1 MRVTDTFLTV
11 VAGAAVALAPAT
23 AHASPSSAP
32 NAQML
37 HLVCENGMEYDVV
50 SPVEASYA
58 ALVEDGHRVGVL
70 KGVNG
75 QMFTGVPASKL
86 TTCQTYLDGEFFF
99 TAHVLFTPQG

>member
-1 MRVTDTFLTV
+1 
-11 VAGAAVALAPAT
+11 
-23 AHASPSSAP
+23 
-32 NAQML
+32 ML

-58 ALVEDGHRVGVL
+58 ALVEDGHVVGIL

-86 TTCQTYLDGEFFF
+86 TTCETYLDGELFF